1 MKKIFAFAIAAVT
14 MTVGCQKIQELI
26 RPGNGPVD
34 DDSPVEIQ
42 FTTNVATVETKGSG
56 SIDNQTGGAG
66 DLNTLANKKV
76 YIYGFNNSKPGEQ
89 ELDNVE
95 ATVGTETDGKYPL
108 DLGSNPYFYNGVT
121 DTYDFYGY
129 YVEDAVTGTPA
140 PDENYQLD
148 VTIDGTQDIL
158 LAEADMNIT
167 VPDGATWTA
176 EDLFSAKTARAG
188 VVPNL
193 VFEHAL
199 ARYYFDIQNK
209 GSYTMNLESLSISSL
224 TNGKLTVA
232 SKTEKNDVEG
242 EPDIVIAQQG
252 LKATTGDN
260 ANLFLELPEGG
271 VKLWGTNDSEETGYS
286 PDAVSLAGEIM
297 TFAKYDAAGTQD
309 AAVTAANQVTVV
321 LTQGGMTGKK
331 RVITMPLNVETE
343 LGTDGQSNIKNGTVA
358 GYQYKVSI
366 IVYSLEEVHITATVA
381 PWKDGANLEL
391 NPDQETGEEW
401 GDDKVI
407 DVSAKVEE
415 KPETA
420 TSEKLTFVINVSKYV
435 ESFKHVL
442 KPSDNTDPIDWTAT
456 DVSTKEVETGDD
468 GKMKTEYEVEYA
480 ELTAETEYTL
490 HVLPIGEF
498 FEGAEETAT
507 ATTAAAGAVV
517 DPDITEP

>member
-1 MKKIFAFAIAAVT
+1 MKKIFAFALAAVT

-34 DDSPVEIQ
+34 DESPVEIK

-56 SIDNQTGGAG
+56 SIDNQTEGATG
-66 DLNTLANKKV
+66 LNTLDGKKV
-76 YIYGFNNSKPGEQ
+76 YLYGFNNSKPGEQ

-95 ATVGTETDGKYPL
+95 ATVQAKENDKYPL
-108 DLGSNPYFYNGVT
+108 ALGSYFYNGVT

-129 YVEDAVTGTPA
+129 YVDDAVTGTPA

-148 VTIDGTQDIL
+148 ITIDGTQDIL
-158 LAEADMNIT
+158 LAKADKSADVQGKIYTANNNT
-167 VPDGATWTA
+167 PVPVADAY
-176 EDLFSAKTARAG
+176 SAKTARAG

-193 VFEHAL
+193 VFEHTL

-224 TNGKLTVA
+224 AKGKLTVVSKAA
-232 SKTEKNDVEG
+232 SAEG
-242 EPDIVIAQQG
+242 ETGIVQG
-252 LKATTGDN
+252 LKAITGDN

-271 VKLWGTNDSEETGYS
+271 VKLWGTKDSEETGYS
-286 PDAVSLAGEIM
+286 SAAVSLPGEIM

-309 AAVTAANQVTVV
+309 EAVTAANQVTVV
-321 LTQGGMTGKK
+321 LTQGVMTGKK

-343 LGTDGQSNIKNGTVA
+343 LGTQEQPNKKNGTVA

-366 IVYSLEEVHITATVA
+366 IVYSLEEIHITATVA
-381 PWKDGANLEL
+381 PWKNGEDLEL
-391 NPDQETGEEW
+391 NPDKETGEEW

-435 ESFKHVL
+435 ESFKYVL
-442 KPSDNTDPIDWTAT
+442 KQSSDLNPIDWTAT

-468 GKMKTEYEVEYA
+468 GKMKTEYEVECA
-480 ELTAETEYTL
+480 GLTAETEYTL

-498 FEGAEETAT
+498 FEGDKATAT
-507 ATTAAAGAVV
+507 ATTAAATSGS
-517 DPDITEP
+517 DPETNEP

>member
-108 DLGSNPYFYNGVT
+108 DLGSHFYNGVT

-129 YVEDAVTGTPA
+129 YVDDAVTGTPA

-224 TNGKLTVA
+224 TKGKLTVVSKAA
-232 SKTEKNDVEG
+232 SAEG
-242 EPDIVIAQQG
+242 ETGIVQG

-271 VKLWGTNDSEETGYS
+271 VKLWGTNDSEEADYS
-286 PDAVSLAGEIM
+286 SDAVSLAGEVM

-309 AAVTAANQVTVV
+309 AAVTTANQVTVV

-343 LGTDGQSNIKNGTVA
+343 LGTDNIKNGTVA

-498 FEGAEETAT
+498 FEGDEATAT

>member
-34 DDSPVEIQ
+34 DESPVEIK

-108 DLGSNPYFYNGVT
+108 DLGSYFYNGVT

-129 YVEDAVTGTPA
+129 YVDDAVTGTPA

-199 ARYYFDIQNK
+199 ARY
-209 GSYTMNLESLSISSL
+209 
-224 TNGKLTVA
+224 
-232 SKTEKNDVEG
+232 
-242 EPDIVIAQQG
+242 
-252 LKATTGDN
+252 
-260 ANLFLELPEGG
+260 
-271 VKLWGTNDSEETGYS
+271 
-286 PDAVSLAGEIM
+286 
-297 TFAKYDAAGTQD
+297 
-309 AAVTAANQVTVV
+309 
-321 LTQGGMTGKK
+321 
-331 RVITMPLNVETE
+331 
-343 LGTDGQSNIKNGTVA
+343 
-358 GYQYKVSI
+358 
-366 IVYSLEEVHITATVA
+366 
-381 PWKDGANLEL
+381 
-391 NPDQETGEEW
+391 
-401 GDDKVI
+401 
-407 DVSAKVEE
+407 
-415 KPETA
+415 
-420 TSEKLTFVINVSKYV
+420 
-435 ESFKHVL
+435 
-442 KPSDNTDPIDWTAT
+442 
-456 DVSTKEVETGDD
+456 
-468 GKMKTEYEVEYA
+468 
-480 ELTAETEYTL
+480 
-490 HVLPIGEF
+490 
-498 FEGAEETAT
+498 
-507 ATTAAAGAVV
+507 
-517 DPDITEP
+517 